1 MEENKKDYEEVQLS
15 NIWIKTHVLD
25 LIDEINQLQ
34 TIARIGSLDLFSL
47 SQMEEIE
54 KTKLRL
60 NSLDLMEAKIEV
72 LKGNVFFKIDPNK
85 KLKIILQLIQSQ
97 KIGDLCDYVSPD
109 AINQEQYYLGN
120 NFNVK
125 LNLLQKIKEDLI
137 DACAE
142 KGMLLPK
149 IDEDLETKTQ
159 KDLEDEDE

>member
-1 MEENKKDYEEVQLS
+1 MEDNKKDYEEVQLS

-47 SQMEEIE
+47 SEMEDIE
-54 KTKLRL
+54 KTKVRL

-85 KLKIILQLIQSQ
+85 KLKIILQLKQSQ
-97 KIGDLCDYVSPD
+97 RVENLCKYISPNSF
-109 AINQEQYYLGN
+109 NQEQYSLN
-120 NFNVK
+120 DNFNVK

-149 IDEDLETKTQ
+149 VDEDLETKTP
-159 KDLEDEDE
+159 KDLEDEE